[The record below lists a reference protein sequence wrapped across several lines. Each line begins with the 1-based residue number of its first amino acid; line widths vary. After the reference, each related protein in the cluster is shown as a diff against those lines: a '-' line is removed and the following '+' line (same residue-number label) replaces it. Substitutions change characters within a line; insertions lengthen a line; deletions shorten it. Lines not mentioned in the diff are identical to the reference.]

1 MSTKRIEQLIEEIFE
16 FVESCKASA
25 FSSNKV
31 IVPKEELYDLL
42 DELRLKVPEEI
53 KRCQKMIA
61 NRDAII
67 ADAEDK
73 AAAIEQ
79 AARAQA
85 QVLINENE
93 ITQQAYYQA
102 NEMVRQ
108 ATEHAEGI
116 VAQAQETAMQ
126 YREGSL
132 GYANDA
138 LGRVEQLLASQYET
152 IKLHSENMLDTLRHS
167 LEVVMND
174 RRDMNGEADPQELEP
189 QQQMRQQAGSQM
201 SAPVNTPQE
210 DDFEFDENVFLDN
223 IDAEE

>member
-16 FVESCKASA
+16 FVESCKSST
-25 FSSNKV
+25 FSSSKV

-85 QVLINENE
+85 QMLINENE

-108 ATEHAEGI
+108 ATEHADGL
-116 VAQAQETAMQ
+116 VAQAQEEAMQ
-126 YREGSL
+126 IRQGAL
-132 GYANDA
+132 GYTNEMLGQVERLLGSVFEVTKNRSDAMLESMQQNLEIIAAN
-138 LGRVEQLLASQYET
+138 
-152 IKLHSENMLDTLRHS
+152 
-167 LEVVMND
+167 
-174 RRDMNGEADPQELEP
+174 RRELNGEAEP
-189 QQQMRQQAGSQM
+189 EEVEPER
-201 SAPVNTPQE
+201 PVNRGG
-210 DDFEFDENVFLDN
+210 DFDFDENTFLDN
-223 IDAEE
+223 INTDEE

>member
-25 FSSNKV
+25 FSGSKV

-73 AAAIEQ
+73 ASAIEQ

-85 QVLINENE
+85 QMLVNDNE

-108 ATEHAEGI
+108 ATEHAEML
-116 VAQAQETAMQ
+116 VAQAQEEAMQ
-126 YREGSL
+126 IRQGAL
-132 GYANDA
+132 GYTNDM
-138 LGRVEQLLASQYET
+138 LGRVEQLLASTYEIT
-152 IKLHSENMLDTLRHS
+152 KNRSDAMLESMRQNLEIVAEN
-167 LEVVMND
+167 
-174 RRDMNGEADPQELEP
+174 RRELNGEVQPEELEERP
-189 QQQMRQQAGSQM
+189 EAVRVPMQA
-201 SAPVNTPQE
+201 QE
-210 DDFEFDENVFLDN
+210 DEDFEFDENTFLDN
-223 IDAEE
+223 IGEEE

>member
-16 FVESCKASA
+16 FAESCKSST
-25 FSSNKV
+25 FSSSKV

-85 QVLINENE
+85 QMLVNENE

-108 ATEHAEGI
+108 ATEHAESL
-116 VAQAQETAMQ
+116 VAQAEQEAMQ
-126 YREGSL
+126 IRQGAL
-132 GYANDA
+132 GYTNEMLGQVERLLGSVFEVTKNRSDAMLESMQQNLEIIAAN
-138 LGRVEQLLASQYET
+138 
-152 IKLHSENMLDTLRHS
+152 
-167 LEVVMND
+167 
-174 RRDMNGEADPQELEP
+174 RRELNGEAEP
-189 QQQMRQQAGSQM
+189 EEVEPER
-201 SAPVNTPQE
+201 PVARG
-210 DDFEFDENVFLDN
+210 DFDFDENTFLDN
-223 IDAEE
+223 IDSDEE

>member
-1 MSTKRIEQLIEEIFE
+1 MSTKRIEQLIDEIME

-25 FSSNKV
+25 FSSSKV
-31 IVPKEELYDLL
+31 IVPKEELFDLL

-73 AAAIEQ
+73 ASAIEQ

-85 QVLINENE
+85 QMLVNDNE

-108 ATEHAEGI
+108 ATEHAEML
-116 VAQAQETAMQ
+116 VSQAQEEAYQ
-126 YREGSL
+126 IRQGAL
-132 GYANDA
+132 GYTNEM
-138 LGRVEQLLASQYET
+138 LGRVEQVLASSYEIT
-152 IKLHSENMLDTLRHS
+152 RNRSDAMLESMRQN
-167 LEVVMND
+167 LEIVAAN
-174 RRDMNGEADPQELEP
+174 RRELNGEVQPEEMPQAASGQAVQEP
-189 QQQMRQQAGSQM
+189 E
-201 SAPVNTPQE
+201 E
-210 DDFEFDENVFLDN
+210 DFSFDENTFLDN
-223 IDAEE
+223 IDEEE

>member
-16 FVESCKASA
+16 FVESCKSST
-25 FSSNKV
+25 FSSSKV

-85 QVLINENE
+85 QMLVNE
-93 ITQQAYYQA
+93 

-108 ATEHAEGI
+108 ATEHAEGL
-116 VAQAQETAMQ
+116 VAQAEQEAMQ
-126 YREGSL
+126 IRQGAL
-132 GYANDA
+132 GYTNEMLGQVERLLGSVFEVTKNRSDAMLESMQQNLEIIAAN
-138 LGRVEQLLASQYET
+138 
-152 IKLHSENMLDTLRHS
+152 
-167 LEVVMND
+167 
-174 RRDMNGEADPQELEP
+174 RRELNGEAEP
-189 QQQMRQQAGSQM
+189 EEVEPERTSTQGR
-201 SAPVNTPQE
+201 
-210 DDFEFDENVFLDN
+210 DFDFDENTFLDN
-223 IDAEE
+223 IGSDEE

>member
-1 MSTKRIEQLIEEIFE
+1 MSTKRIEQLIEDIFE

-25 FSSNKV
+25 FSGSKV
-31 IVPKEELYDLL
+31 IVPKEELFDLL

-73 AAAIEQ
+73 ASAIEQ

-85 QVLINENE
+85 QMLVNDNE

-108 ATEHAEGI
+108 ATEHAEML
-116 VAQAQETAMQ
+116 VAQAEEEAMQ
-126 YREGSL
+126 IRQGAL
-132 GYANDA
+132 GYTNEM
-138 LGRVEQLLASQYET
+138 LGRVEQLLASNFEIMKNRSDT
-152 IKLHSENMLDTLRHS
+152 MLESMRQN
-167 LEVVMND
+167 LEIVTAN
-174 RRDMNGEADPQELEP
+174 RRELNGEAQPEELQRQPEP
-189 QQQMRQQAGSQM
+189 VQQPEG
-201 SAPVNTPQE
+201 
-210 DDFEFDENVFLDN
+210 DFEFDENAFLDN
-223 IDAEE
+223 IDEEE

>member
-25 FSSNKV
+25 FSGSKV

-73 AAAIEQ
+73 ASAIEQ

-85 QVLINENE
+85 QMLVNDNE

-108 ATEHAEGI
+108 ATEHAEAL
-116 VAQAQETAMQ
+116 VAQAQEEAIQ
-126 YREGSL
+126 IRQGAL
-132 GYANDA
+132 GYTNEM
-138 LGRVEQLLASQYET
+138 LGRVEQLLASTFEIT
-152 IKLHSENMLDTLRHS
+152 KNRSDAMLESMRQN
-167 LEVVMND
+167 LEIVAAN
-174 RRDMNGEADPQELEP
+174 RRELNGEIQPQEQELQPEQVRP
-189 QQQMRQQAGSQM
+189 Q
-201 SAPVNTPQE
+201 VQE
-210 DDFEFDENVFLDN
+210 QEDDDFEFDENTFLDN
-223 IDAEE
+223 IEDDED

>member
-16 FVESCKASA
+16 FVESCKSSA
-25 FSSNKV
+25 FSGSKV

-73 AAAIEQ
+73 ASAIEQ

-85 QVLINENE
+85 QMLVNDNE

-108 ATEHAEGI
+108 ATEHAEAL
-116 VAQAQETAMQ
+116 VAQAEQEAMQ
-126 YREGSL
+126 IRQGAL
-132 GYANDA
+132 GYTNEM
-138 LGRVEQLLASQYET
+138 LSRVEQVLASSYEIT
-152 IKLHSENMLDTLRHS
+152 KNRSDAMLESMRQN
-167 LEVVMND
+167 LEIVAAN
-174 RRDMNGEADPQELEP
+174 RRELNGEINPEEVEGRP
-189 QQQMRQQAGSQM
+189 AGGNQGD
-201 SAPVNTPQE
+201 
-210 DDFEFDENVFLDN
+210 DDFEFDENAFLDN
-223 IDAEE
+223 IGSEE

>member
-1 MSTKRIEQLIEEIFE
+1 MSTKRIEQLIDEIME

-25 FSSNKV
+25 FSSSKV
-31 IVPKEELYDLL
+31 IVPKEELFDLL

-73 AAAIEQ
+73 ASAIEQ

-85 QVLINENE
+85 QMLVNDNE

-108 ATEHAEGI
+108 ATEHAEML
-116 VAQAQETAMQ
+116 VSQAQEEAYQ
-126 YREGSL
+126 IRQGAL
-132 GYANDA
+132 GYTNEM
-138 LGRVEQLLASQYET
+138 LGRVEQVLASSYEIT
-152 IKLHSENMLDTLRHS
+152 RNRSEAMLESMRQN
-167 LEVVMND
+167 LETVVAN
-174 RRDMNGEADPQELEP
+174 RRELNGEIQPDEMAQ
-189 QQQMRQQAGSQM
+189 
-201 SAPVNTPQE
+201 PVSVQSSPESE
-210 DDFEFDENVFLDN
+210 DDFEFDENTFLDN
-223 IDAEE
+223 IEEEE

>member
-25 FSSNKV
+25 FSGSKV

-79 AARAQA
+79 AARSQA
-85 QVLINENE
+85 QMLVNDNE

-108 ATEHAEGI
+108 ATEHAEAL
-116 VAQAQETAMQ
+116 VAQAQEEAMQ
-126 YREGSL
+126 IRQGAL
-132 GYANDA
+132 GYTNDM
-138 LGRVEQLLASQYET
+138 LGRVEQLLASSYEIT
-152 IKLHSENMLDTLRHS
+152 KNRSDAMLESMRQN
-167 LEVVMND
+167 LEIVAAN
-174 RRDMNGEADPQELEP
+174 RRELNGEAEPQEIGQEP
-189 QQQMRQQAGSQM
+189 MTGRAQ
-201 SAPVNTPQE
+201 TD
-210 DDFEFDENVFLDN
+210 DDFDFDENTFLDN
-223 IDAEE
+223 IENTEE

>member
-25 FSSNKV
+25 FSGSKV

-73 AAAIEQ
+73 ASAIEQ

-85 QVLINENE
+85 QMLVNDNE

-108 ATEHAEGI
+108 ATEHAEAL
-116 VAQAQETAMQ
+116 VAQAQEEAIQ
-126 YREGSL
+126 IRQGAL
-132 GYANDA
+132 GYTNEM
-138 LGRVEQLLASQYET
+138 LGRVEQLLASTFEIT
-152 IKLHSENMLDTLRHS
+152 KNRSDAMLESMRQN
-167 LEVVMND
+167 LEIVAAN
-174 RRDMNGEADPQELEP
+174 RRELNGEIQPQEQELQPEP
-189 QQQMRQQAGSQM
+189 VR
-201 SAPVNTPQE
+201 PQIQE
-210 DDFEFDENVFLDN
+210 PEDDDFEFDENTFLDN
-223 IDAEE
+223 IEDDED

>member
-16 FVESCKASA
+16 FVESCKPSA
-25 FSSNKV
+25 FSGSKV
-31 IVPKEELYDLL
+31 IVPKEELFDLL

-73 AAAIEQ
+73 ASAIEQ

-85 QVLINENE
+85 QMLVNDNE

-108 ATEHAEGI
+108 ATEHAEML
-116 VAQAQETAMQ
+116 VAQAQEEADQ
-126 YREGSL
+126 IRQGAL
-132 GYANDA
+132 GYTNEM
-138 LGRVEQLLASQYET
+138 LGRVEQLLASTFEIT
-152 IKLHSENMLDTLRHS
+152 KNRSDAMLESMRQN
-167 LEVVMND
+167 LEIVAAN
-174 RRDMNGEADPQELEP
+174 RRELNGEMQPEEMAQQEPARQAAPAD
-189 QQQMRQQAGSQM
+189 
-201 SAPVNTPQE
+201 
-210 DDFEFDENVFLDN
+210 DDFEFDENTFLDN
-223 IDAEE
+223 IGEEE

>member
-16 FVESCKASA
+16 FVESCKPSA
-25 FSSNKV
+25 FSGSKV

-79 AARAQA
+79 AARQQA
-85 QVLINENE
+85 QLLVNENE
-93 ITQQAYYQA
+93 IMQQAYYQA

-108 ATEHAEGI
+108 ATEHAQGL
-116 VAQAQETAMQ
+116 VAQAQEEAMQ
-126 YREGSL
+126 IRQGAL
-132 GYANDA
+132 GYTYDK
-138 LGRVEQLLASQYET
+138 LSCVERILTDSYEKT
-152 IKLHSENMLDTLRHS
+152 KKCSDDM
-167 LEVVMND
+167 LEV
-174 RRDMNGEADPQELEP
+174 
-189 QQQMRQQAGSQM
+189 MRQNLEII
-201 SAPVNTPQE
+201 SANRKELCEEVAPQTDAPAAQE
-210 DDFEFDENVFLDN
+210 GESVAVDDFAFDENTFLDN
-223 IDAEE
+223 IDNEEE

>member
-1 MSTKRIEQLIEEIFE
+1 MSTKRIEQLIDEIME

-25 FSSNKV
+25 FSSSKV
-31 IVPKEELYDLL
+31 IVPKEELFDLL

-73 AAAIEQ
+73 ASAIEQ

-85 QVLINENE
+85 QMPVNDNE

-108 ATEHAEGI
+108 ATEHAEML
-116 VAQAQETAMQ
+116 VSQAQEEAFQ
-126 YREGSL
+126 IRQGAL
-132 GYANDA
+132 GYTNEM
-138 LGRVEQLLASQYET
+138 LGRVEQVLASSYEIT
-152 IKLHSENMLDTLRHS
+152 RNRSEAMLESMRQTLETVSEN
-167 LEVVMND
+167 
-174 RRDMNGEADPQELEP
+174 RRELNGEIQAEEVPQAASGQNAQE
-189 QQQMRQQAGSQM
+189 A
-201 SAPVNTPQE
+201 E
-210 DDFEFDENVFLDN
+210 DDFEFDENTFLDN
-223 IDAEE
+223 IEGDE

>member
-25 FSSNKV
+25 FSSSKV
-31 IVPKEELYDLL
+31 IVPKEELFDLL

-73 AAAIEQ
+73 ASAIEQ

-85 QVLINENE
+85 QMLVNDNE

-108 ATEHAEGI
+108 ATEHAEML
-116 VAQAQETAMQ
+116 VAQAQEEAFQ
-126 YREGSL
+126 IRQGAL
-132 GYANDA
+132 GYTNEM
-138 LGRVEQLLASQYET
+138 LGRVEQVLASSYEIT
-152 IKLHSENMLDTLRHS
+152 KNRSDAMLESMRQN
-167 LEVVMND
+167 LEIVAAN
-174 RRDMNGEADPQELEP
+174 RRELNGEIQPEEMP
-189 QQQMRQQAGSQM
+189 QQASGQ
-201 SAPVNTPQE
+201 SAQE
-210 DDFEFDENVFLDN
+210 PEEDFEFDENTFLDN
-223 IDAEE
+223 IDDEE

>member
-25 FSSNKV
+25 FSGSKV

-73 AAAIEQ
+73 ASAIEQ

-85 QVLINENE
+85 QMLVNDNE

-108 ATEHAEGI
+108 ATEHAEML
-116 VAQAQETAMQ
+116 VAQAQEEAAQ
-126 YREGSL
+126 IRQGAL
-132 GYANDA
+132 GYTNEM
-138 LGRVEQLLASQYET
+138 LGRVEQLLGSTFEITKNRSDA
-152 IKLHSENMLDTLRHS
+152 MLESMRQN
-167 LEVVMND
+167 LEIVAAN
-174 RRDMNGEADPQELEP
+174 RRELNGEIQPEEMEQPEP
-189 QQQMRQQAGSQM
+189 ARQQVQAQ
-201 SAPVNTPQE
+201 AD
-210 DDFEFDENVFLDN
+210 DDFEFDENTFLDN
-223 IDAEE
+223 IDEGE

>member
-16 FVESCKASA
+16 FVESCKSST
-25 FSSNKV
+25 FSSSKV

-85 QVLINENE
+85 QMLVNDNE

-108 ATEHAEGI
+108 ATEHAEAL
-116 VAQAQETAMQ
+116 VAQAQEEAMQ
-126 YREGSL
+126 IRQGAL
-132 GYANDA
+132 GYTNEM
-138 LGRVEQLLASQYET
+138 LGRVEQVLASSYEIT
-152 IKLHSENMLDTLRHS
+152 KNRSDAMLESMRQN
-167 LEVVMND
+167 LEVVAAN
-174 RRDMNGEADPQELEP
+174 RRELNGEVDPQEMEP
-189 QQQMRQQAGSQM
+189 ARPSMQQ
-201 SAPVNTPQE
+201 VQE
-210 DDFEFDENVFLDN
+210 QTDDDFEFDENTFLDH
-223 IDAEE
+223 IDDREE

>member
-1 MSTKRIEQLIEEIFE
+1 MSTKRIEQLIDEIFE
-16 FVESCKASA
+16 FMESCKSST
-25 FSSNKV
+25 FSSSKV

-85 QVLINENE
+85 QMMVNENE

-108 ATEHAEGI
+108 ATEHAEGL
-116 VAQAQETAMQ
+116 VAQAQEEAMQ
-126 YREGSL
+126 IRQGAL
-132 GYANDA
+132 GYTNEMLGQVERLLGSVFEVTKNRSDAMLESMQQNLEIIAAN
-138 LGRVEQLLASQYET
+138 
-152 IKLHSENMLDTLRHS
+152 
-167 LEVVMND
+167 
-174 RRDMNGEADPQELEP
+174 RRELNGEAEP
-189 QQQMRQQAGSQM
+189 EEVEPER
-201 SAPVNTPQE
+201 PVTRGG
-210 DDFEFDENVFLDN
+210 DFDFDENTFLDN
-223 IDAEE
+223 INTDEE

>member
-25 FSSNKV
+25 FSGSKV

-79 AARAQA
+79 SARQQA
-85 QVLINENE
+85 QVLVNENE

-108 ATEHAEGI
+108 ATEHAQAL
-116 VAQAQETAMQ
+116 VAQAQEEAMQ
-126 YREGSL
+126 IRQGAL
-132 GYANDA
+132 GYTNDM
-138 LGRVEQLLASQYET
+138 LSRVEQVLSSSYEIT
-152 IKLHSENMLDTLRHS
+152 RNRSDAMLEALRQN
-167 LEVVMND
+167 LEIVSAN
-174 RRDMNGEADPQELEP
+174 RKELCEEVEP
-189 QQQMRQQAGSQM
+189 QAAEQTEQAGQDE
-201 SAPVNTPQE
+201 N
-210 DDFEFDENVFLDN
+210 DFEFDENVFLDN
-223 IDAEE
+223 VDTEE

>member
-25 FSSNKV
+25 FSGSKV
-31 IVPKEELYDLL
+31 IVPKEEMYDLL

-73 AAAIEQ
+73 ASAIEQ

-85 QVLINENE
+85 QMLVNDNE

-108 ATEHAEGI
+108 ATEHAEML
-116 VAQAQETAMQ
+116 VAQAQEEAMQ
-126 YREGSL
+126 IRQGAL
-132 GYANDA
+132 GYTNEM
-138 LGRVEQLLASQYET
+138 LGRVEQLLASTYEIT
-152 IKLHSENMLDTLRHS
+152 KNRSDAMLESMRQN
-167 LEVVMND
+167 LEIVAAN
-174 RRDMNGEADPQELEP
+174 RRELNGEIQPEEMEQPEQASPIAQEQGDE
-189 QQQMRQQAGSQM
+189 
-201 SAPVNTPQE
+201 
-210 DDFEFDENVFLDN
+210 DFEFDENAFLDN
-223 IDAEE
+223 VEDDE

>member
-25 FSSNKV
+25 FSGSKV

-73 AAAIEQ
+73 ASAIEQ

-85 QVLINENE
+85 QMLINDNE
-93 ITQQAYYQA
+93 ITQQAIFQA

-108 ATEHAEGI
+108 ASEHADML
-116 VAQAQETAMQ
+116 VAQAQEEAYQ
-126 YREGSL
+126 IRQGAL
-132 GYANDA
+132 GYTNDM
-138 LGRVEQLLASQYET
+138 LGSVERILASAYEIT
-152 IKLHSENMLDTLRHS
+152 RNRSEAMLESMRQNLETLA
-167 LEVVMND
+167 EN
-174 RRDMNGEADPQELEP
+174 RRELNGEVQPEEVQHSVSGQGAQE
-189 QQQMRQQAGSQM
+189 
-201 SAPVNTPQE
+201 SA
-210 DDFEFDENVFLDN
+210 DDFEFDENTFLEN
-223 IDAEE
+223 IEEEE